1 LIEAQ
6 QAEIE
11 RLRKRLQACQSNDST
26 PLTDDLI
33 TQNERV
39 LLAENERLR
48 RTVQD
53 RDEWNEHLAS
63 RESSLLLAVLR
74 PFRTWVDRRARKEA
88 RRG

>member
-1 LIEAQ
+1 MQRLREAARDIQWEMPLAAERESRAADLIESQ
-6 QAEIE
+6 QAEI
-11 RLRKRLQACQSNDST
+11 
-26 PLTDDLI
+26 
-33 TQNERV
+33 
-39 LLAENERLR
+39 ERLR

-63 RESSLLLAVLR
+63 RESSLLLAVPR